1 MSLDLP
7 LVRGHVDPAV
17 ALRDSVAPAALV
29 RAGEA
34 DAISQTTAAHTQT
47 IASASE
53 SQSASSEEIAA
64 ASQALATLATDL
76 QNTTQKFRF

>member
-1 MSLDLP
+1 M
-7 LVRGHVDPAV
+7 
-17 ALRDSVAPAALV
+17 
-29 RAGEA
+29 
-34 DAISQTTAAHTQT
+34 QT

>member
-1 MSLDLP
+1 M
-7 LVRGHVDPAV
+7 
-17 ALRDSVAPAALV
+17 
-29 RAGEA
+29 
-34 DAISQTTAAHTQT
+34 QT

-76 QNTTQKFRF
+76 QNTTQKFTL